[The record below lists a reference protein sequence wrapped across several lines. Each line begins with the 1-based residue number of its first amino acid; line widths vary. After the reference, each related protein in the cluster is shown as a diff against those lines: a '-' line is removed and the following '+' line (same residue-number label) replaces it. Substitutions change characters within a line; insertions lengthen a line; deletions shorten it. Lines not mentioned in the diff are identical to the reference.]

1 LIKLE
6 ALLRLIFIV
15 IIIYYGFRLFFRYAV
30 PWLLARFMRKQQEKY
45 ANMSGFDKQQQ
56 NSKSEDVNFKEASDI
71 RNNNDK
77 DFGEYVD
84 FEDVED

>member
-1 LIKLE
+1 LE

-45 ANMSGFDKQQQ
+45 ANMSGFGKQQQ

>member
-1 LIKLE
+1 
-6 ALLRLIFIV
+6 
-15 IIIYYGFRLFFRYAV
+15 
-30 PWLLARFMRKQQEKY
+30 
-45 ANMSGFDKQQQ
+45 MSGFDKQQQ

>member
-1 LIKLE
+1 ME

-15 IIIYYGFRLFFRYAV
+15 IIIYYGFRLFFRYAM

-45 ANMSGFDKQQQ
+45 SNMAGFGKQQP
-56 NSKSEDVNFKEASDI
+56 NSKSGDVNFKEASGNK
-71 RNNNDK
+71 NNNDK

-84 FEDVED
+84 FEEVED